1 MHAAYA
7 RELAKELLYVDF
19 NRVPDVGSRRL
30 VGLVDHEFKYRGLAL
45 ASDGLMLRVWLRV
58 ERAPM
63 RVSPLGSRIVEGL
76 RMTMSILRRM

>member
-1 MHAAYA
+1 MLKGLLRLQAAYA

-45 ASDGLMLRVWLRV
+45 ASDGLMLRV
-58 ERAPM
+58 
-63 RVSPLGSRIVEGL
+63 
-76 RMTMSILRRM
+76 